1 MITHSI
7 YFVYIY
13 IIIIIYIFTNIHIY
27 IYIIQI
33 DSRLEVLW
41 NYTPWTRLN
50 LGLALSLE
58 KFSPGTSRS
67 YAGHRGVPK
76 LFFFRSAK
84 VGHILDSSAIIS
96 YIFEAIF
103 EDLFKLSSVSEP
115 ILGFPTFE

>member
-1 MITHSI
+1 MITHCI

-13 IIIIIYIFTNIHIY
+13 KYIYKILQTYIY

-58 KFSPGTSRS
+58 NFSPG
-67 YAGHRGVPK
+67 AGHMPVIVVYQN
-76 LFFFRSAK
+76 FFFRSAK
-84 VGHILDSSAIIS
+84 IGHILDSSAIIS
-96 YIFEAIF
+96 HIFEAIF

>member
-1 MITHSI
+1 MITHCI

-13 IIIIIYIFTNIHIY
+13 IFTKFYKHIY

-58 KFSPGTSRS
+58 NFSPG
-67 YAGHRGVPK
+67 AGHMPVIVVYQNFFFFGVPK
-76 LFFFRSAK
+76 L
-84 VGHILDSSAIIS
+84 AI
-96 YIFEAIF
+96 YWTVQ
-103 EDLFKLSSVSEP
+103 L
-115 ILGFPTFE
+115 

>member
-1 MITHSI
+1 
-7 YFVYIY
+7 VYIY
-13 IIIIIYIFTNIHIY
+13 IFTKFYKHIY

-58 KFSPGTSRS
+58 NFSPG
-67 YAGHRGVPK
+67 AGHMPVIVVYQN
-76 LFFFRSAK
+76 FFFRSAK
-84 VGHILDSSAIIS
+84 IGHILDSSAIIS
-96 YIFEAIF
+96 HIFEAIF